1 MTSIK
6 MLEGKGSY
14 KAGDIAHVTPGVAAY
29 LTAAGYAETH
39 DETPK
44 RGRPKAKT
52 DPED

>member
-6 MLEGKGSY
+6 MLESKGSY
-14 KAGDIAHVTPGVAAY
+14 KAGDVANVTPGVAAY
-29 LTAAGYAETH
+29 LTAAGYAEMH

-44 RGRPKAKT
+44 RGRLKSKV